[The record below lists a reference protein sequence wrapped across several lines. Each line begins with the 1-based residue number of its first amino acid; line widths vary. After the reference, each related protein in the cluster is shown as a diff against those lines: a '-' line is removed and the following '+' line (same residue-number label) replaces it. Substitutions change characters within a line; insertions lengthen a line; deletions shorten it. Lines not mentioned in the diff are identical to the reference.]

1 MTNPERLVPIDVLKG
16 VGIVSVVWIHAT
28 SDPAI
33 GEPGLHERYLLQLSR
48 FAVPGFLAVSGYLYA
63 TREPVPL
70 AATLGRLRRVLVP
83 YLLASALAQLYW
95 WALGTPHTPPRILR
109 ELLDASSFGPYYYVF
124 VITTM
129 ILLTPLLA
137 RLPARGVFALWVLL
151 FATYGLRIAIAST
164 GPERDPADFYWF
176 IRDPTNGGTYFV
188 AGWLCALYRR
198 PLAAACLQYRSALP
212 ATGLGLVLLL
222 SVLAVWPDVRLLQG
236 FAGWL
241 NIFVLMAFLAALSL
255 QVRESPP
262 ALRFASDA
270 SYTVYLYHLFFL
282 YTVMQA
288 LPSVGSVAG
297 RLALE
302 LAGWGAGLVGSGLL
316 VAASRRVLG
325 VRARLWLG
333 A

>member
-1 MTNPERLVPIDVLKG
+1 MKTHERLVPIDVLKG

-33 GEPGLHERYLLQLSR
+33 GEPGLHERTLLQLTR

-63 TREPVPL
+63 TRESVPL

-95 WALGTPHTPPRILR
+95 WALGTPHAPIRILR

-137 RLPARGVFALWVLL
+137 RIPPRGVVALWVLL
-151 FATYGLRIAIAST
+151 FASYGLRIAIANT
-164 GPERDPADFYWF
+164 GPERDPADLYWF
-176 IRDPTNGGTYFV
+176 LRDPTNGGTYFV

-198 PLAAACLQYRSALP
+198 PLAAACGRFRSALA
-212 ATGLGLVLLL
+212 ATGLGLALLL
-222 SVLAVWPDVRLLQG
+222 SVLAVWPDARLLQG
-236 FAGWL
+236 LAGWL
-241 NIFVLMAFLAALSL
+241 NIFVVMALLVAFSLSL
-255 QVRESPP
+255 RESPP

-270 SYTVYLYHLFFL
+270 TYTVYLYHLFFL

-325 VRARLWLG
+325 ARARVWFG